1 MHKEVFQA
9 GLRLPLHPFVRELL
23 VEMTLSLGQI
33 KPNGWGFVVS
43 CCILWQMVVGRTV
56 TLREFLYLYLLFK
69 KNGSWAFQ
77 GRSKKFIVMPK
88 KWNNR
93 NLHETKFFFI
103 FGDWEFPVGTPNPE
117 GCARVPKAWR
127 LPNKN

>member
-33 KPNGWGFVVS
+33 KPNGWGFVMS

-69 KNGSWAFQ
+69 KNES
-77 GRSKKFIVMPK
+77 
-88 KWNNR
+88 
-93 NLHETKFFFI
+93 
-103 FGDWEFPVGTPNPE
+103 
-117 GCARVPKAWR
+117 
-127 LPNKN
+127 